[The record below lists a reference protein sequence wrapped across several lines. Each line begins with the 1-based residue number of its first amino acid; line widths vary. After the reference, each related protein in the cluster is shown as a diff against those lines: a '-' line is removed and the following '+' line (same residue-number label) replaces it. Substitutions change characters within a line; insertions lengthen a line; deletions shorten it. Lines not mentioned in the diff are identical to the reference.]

1 MRTIGLIGGM
11 SWQSSKIYYER
22 INQLVADRLGGAHSA
37 RLIVNS
43 LDFGP
48 IAQMQA
54 EGQWKQAG
62 SVLADAAQA
71 LERAGADVIAIGA
84 NTMHKVAQQ
93 VMASTS
99 LPLIHIGDTLAAGL
113 RSEARSKPLLLGTR
127 YTMEDPF
134 MRDHLAAK
142 GIEALVPVK
151 PDRDVLHAII
161 YDELIK
167 GIVTD
172 ASRARVRQMIAAADE
187 HEADA
192 VIFGCTEI
200 GMLFPPTDAGL
211 PGYDTLEL
219 HARALVD
226 FALQRWGYSSF
237 A

>member
-22 INQLVADRLGGAHSA
+22 INQLVADRRGGASSA
-37 RLIVNS
+37 QLIVNS
-43 LDFGP
+43 LDFAP
-48 IAQMQA
+48 IARMQT
-54 EGQWKQAG
+54 EGRWKEAG
-62 SVLADAAQA
+62 AVLANAAQS

-84 NTMHKVAQQ
+84 NTMHKVAAQ
-93 VMASTS
+93 VMASVR
-99 LPLIHIGDTLAAGL
+99 LPLIHIGDTLANGL
-113 RSEARSKPLLLGTR
+113 RAHARSRPLLLGTR

-134 MRDHLAAK
+134 MVDHLASK
-142 GIEALVPVK
+142 GIGAIT
-151 PDRDVLHAII
+151 PDRVDREALHAII

-172 ASRARVRQMIAAADE
+172 KSRDMVHAIIDRSTAR
-187 HEADA
+187 EADS

-200 GMLFPPTDAGL
+200 GMLFPPTEAGL

-219 HARALVD
+219 HAEALVD
-226 FALQRWGYSSF
+226 FAL

>member
-11 SWQSSKIYYER
+11 SWQSSKTYYER

-37 RLIVNS
+37 KLIVNS
-43 LDFGP
+43 LDFAP
-48 IAQMQA
+48 IEQMQR
-54 EGQWKQAG
+54 EGRWKEAG
-62 SVLADAAQA
+62 AALANAAQS
-71 LERAGADVIAIGA
+71 LERAGAQVIAIGA

-93 VMASTS
+93 VMAATQ
-99 LPLIHIGDTLAAGL
+99 LPLIHIGDALAAGL
-113 RSEARSKPLLLGTR
+113 RRDARSRPLLLGTR

-142 GIEALVPVK
+142 GINAVVPGK
-151 PDRDVLHAII
+151 ADRDSLHAII
-161 YDELIK
+161 FDELIH

-172 ASRARVRQMIAAADE
+172 VSRQQVREIILAGGTQ
-187 HEADA
+187 EADS

-219 HARALVD
+219 HAEALVD
-226 FALQRWGYSSF
+226 FSLR
-237 A
+237 

>member
-22 INQLVADRLGGAHSA
+22 INQLVADRRGGATSA
-37 RLIVNS
+37 QLIVNS
-43 LDFGP
+43 LDFAP
-48 IAQMQA
+48 IARMQS
-54 EGQWKQAG
+54 EGRWKEAG
-62 SVLADAAQA
+62 AVLANAAQS

-84 NTMHKVAQQ
+84 NTMHKVATQ
-93 VMASTS
+93 VMASVR

-113 RSEARSKPLLLGTR
+113 RADARSRPLLLGTR

-134 MRDHLAAK
+134 MIDHLANK
-142 GIEALVPVK
+142 GIGALVP
-151 PDRDVLHAII
+151 DRTDREALHAII

-167 GIVTD
+167 GIVTEK
-172 ASRARVRQMIAAADE
+172 SRDMVYAIIDRSAAR
-187 HEADA
+187 EADS

-200 GMLFPPTDAGL
+200 GMLFPPTQAGL

-219 HARALVD
+219 HAEALVD
-226 FALQRWGYSSF
+226 FAL

>member
-11 SWQSSKIYYER
+11 SWQSSRLYYDR

-37 RLIVNS
+37 KLIVFS
-43 LDFGP
+43 LDFAP

-54 EGQWKQAG
+54 EGLWEEAG
-62 SVLADAAQA
+62 AVLADAAGR
-71 LERAGADVIAIGA
+71 LERAGADVVAIGA
-84 NTMHKVAQQ
+84 NTMHKIARQ
-93 VMASTS
+93 VTAATN
-99 LPLIHIGDTLAAGL
+99 LPLIHIGDALAAAL
-113 RSEARSKPLLLGTR
+113 RKDARSRPLLLGTR

-134 MRDHLAAK
+134 MRNHLAAK
-142 GIEALVPVK
+142 GIDAVVPDK
-151 PDRDVLHAII
+151 AGRDDLHAII

-172 ASRARVRQMIAAADE
+172 ASRKRVRALIADAGE
-187 HEADA
+187 READA

-200 GMLFPPTDAGL
+200 SMLFPPTDAGL

-219 HARALVD
+219 HAQALVD
-226 FALQRWGYSSF
+226 FAL

>member
-11 SWQSSKIYYER
+11 SWQSSKLYYDR

-37 RLIVNS
+37 KLIVFS
-43 LDFGP
+43 LDFEP
-48 IAQMQA
+48 VAKMQA
-54 EGQWKQAG
+54 EGRWQEAG
-62 SVLADAAQA
+62 EVLADAARK
-71 LERAGADVIAIGA
+71 LEAAGADVIAIGA
-84 NTMHKVAQQ
+84 NTMHKVASQ
-93 VMASTS
+93 VTGATK
-99 LPLIHIGDTLAAGL
+99 LPLIHIGDALAAAL
-113 RSEARSKPLLLGTR
+113 RKDGRSKPLLLGTR

-142 GIEALVPVK
+142 GMDAVVPDK
-151 PDRDVLHAII
+151 ADRDALHAII

-167 GIVTD
+167 GIVTE
-172 ASRARVRQMIAAADE
+172 ASRKRVRAMIEAAGK

-226 FALQRWGYSSF
+226 FSLG
-237 A
+237 